1 MDYPSMDYTLKG
13 DWRNNMSIDLRQLHD
28 DLAAYY
34 PITCVQA
41 VIGGNV
47 MGGSSYEETDCSHCI
62 NTDAFSGSIIG
73 QMYGSTEKGRLVI
86 INVDL
91 SVNDGYQFNL
101 DGDIIIAT
109 NIGAD
114 HYNPIVFKTIT
125 DDTSCKVNVLLD
137 TDDKLKLCI
146 IPNNEVVVIPPPDD
160 ETPTGVYWENVVNI
174 TRIKATGV
182 IIYQQIPV

>member
-28 DLAAYY
+28 DLAAFY

-41 VIGGNV
+41 VIGGSV
-47 MGGSSYEETDCSHCI
+47 MGGASYEETDCSDCI
-62 NTDAFSGSIIG
+62 NTDAFSGSIIC
-73 QMYGSTEKGRLVI
+73 QMYGSTEKGCLVI
-86 INVDL
+86 IDVDL
-91 SVNDGYQFNL
+91 SVTDGYQFNL
-101 DGDIIIAT
+101 DENIIIAT
-109 NIGAD
+109 NINS
-114 HYNPIVFKTIT
+114 HNIPIVFKTIT

-137 TDDKLKLCI
+137 TDDSLKLCI

-160 ETPTGVYWENVVNI
+160 ETPTGVYWEKVVNI

-182 IIYQQIPV
+182 IIYQQNPV